1 MDRPFE
7 TKHYVLAAMFICFH
21 AFIALQAW
29 RSRARVAAMHVL
41 PTRSRHFAGTV
52 VTQITLLAASLG
64 VAFAFRLR
72 LFPPVLPS
80 AFDVLLGLAA
90 TAALVLLMRP
100 RWEAA
105 VRTGDRRLHFFM
117 PSGAKEKAWWVGV
130 SVAAGIG
137 EEVTYRGVLY
147 LLVLMLTGSAWIAVL
162 LSALLFAGAHAFQSR
177 LSMVIIFGFAL
188 VFQGLAIRSGSLY
201 VPMLA
206 HVLYDVAAGF
216 TYSRLGK
223 RLGFVAQGDPA
234 GSNAAPAPIS
244 ITSQERR

>member
-7 TKHYVLAAMFICFH
+7 TKHYVLAAMFILFH
-21 AFIALQAW
+21 AYIALQAW
-29 RSRARVAAMHVL
+29 RSRARVAAMRVL
-41 PTRSRHFAGTV
+41 PSRSRHFATTV
-52 VTQITLLAASLG
+52 FTQIVLLGVSLG

-72 LFPPVLPS
+72 LFPPILPR
-80 AFDVLLGLAA
+80 ATDVLLGIAA
-90 TAALVLLMRP
+90 TAALVLFMRP
-100 RWEAA
+100 RWERA

-147 LLVLMLTGSAWIAVL
+147 LIVLMMTGSAWTAML
-162 LSALLFAGAHAFQSR
+162 LSALMFAVGHAFQSR
-177 LSMVIIFGFAL
+177 LSMIIIFGFAL

-223 RLGFVAQGDPA
+223 RLGFVAEGDPTA
-234 GSNAAPAPIS
+234 VRRSDSPTAPAPP
-244 ITSQERR
+244 